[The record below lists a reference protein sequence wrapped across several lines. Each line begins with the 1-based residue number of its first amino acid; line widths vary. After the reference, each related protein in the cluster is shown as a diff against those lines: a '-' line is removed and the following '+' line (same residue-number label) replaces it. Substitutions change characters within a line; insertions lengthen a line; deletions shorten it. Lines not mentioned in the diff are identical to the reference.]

1 MPTFLC
7 GHGNWHLKDGFARV
21 PTGTQVTFYT
31 QNAKT
36 LYLQEAL
43 KILDGTTE
51 FTASQ
56 QDVYKAGQAVPNMT
70 LSDGGADWRAKFE
83 LAAESRTDPYKLIFA
98 DAGHPKKLSDIMT
111 FLPGEQL
118 VWIACRAV
126 VFNKVTKKEGNVKVF
141 VGAKLGVNVRENP
154 STFFSAYVS
163 KGMNPPT
170 NIPKDEFRGFMPAG
184 WNNEKQGS

>member
-43 KILDGTTE
+43 KILDGTTQ
-51 FTASQ
+51 FTEGQ
-56 QDVYKAGQAVPNMT
+56 RDVYKTGQAVPNMT

-83 LAAESRTDPYKLIFA
+83 LAAKSQTGPYKLVFA
-98 DAGHPKKLSDIMT
+98 DEGHPKKLSEIMT
-111 FLPGEQL
+111 FLEGEEL
-118 VWIACRAV
+118 VWVACRAV
-126 VFNKVTKKEGNVKVF
+126 RLNKVSMMKGQERVF

-154 STFFSAYVS
+154 TTFFSAYVT
-163 KGMNPPT
+163 KGMAAPT
-170 NIPKDEFRGFMPAG
+170 NINKEEFRGFMPAG
-184 WNNEKQGS
+184 WNAPKPGS